1 VLYLLLYTEHQTILQ
16 VQNTL
21 MILLRAGL
29 TYSIGGL
36 MYAMH
41 WPNVAPSLFG
51 YHEAFHICVIMASA
65 FMYTA
70 VKHAILQ

>member
-1 VLYLLLYTEHQTILQ
+1 MI
-16 VQNTL
+16 
-21 MILLRAGL
+21 ILLRAGL